1 MMVLEGGVLPPP
13 LRLYA
18 AAAAAASNGN
28 CFAPSPVLPPH
39 SLFPHF
45 ASRFP
50 LQGFPGLPP
59 GFLHPQSHQGPLRF
73 AANLL
78 ARGHPPDLRHDI
90 RRRPQLAL
98 RSPNSPDSCHGDQLS
113 KKGKHFNFKHFPI
126 LRLKCMKTGQLNS
139 VFDFV

>member
-18 AAAAAASNGN
+18 AAAAAASNGH
-28 CFAPSPVLPPH
+28 CFTPSPMLPQH

-50 LQGFPGLPP
+50 LQGFAGLPP
-59 GFLHPQSHQGPLRF
+59 GFLHHQAHQGPLRF

-78 ARGHPPDLRHDI
+78 GRGHPQDIRHDF
-90 RRRPQLAL
+90 RRRQQLAV
-98 RSPNSPDSCHGDQLS
+98 RSAGSPDSCQGDLS
-113 KKGKHFNFKHFPI
+113 KKGTQCSH
-126 LRLKCMKTGQLNS
+126 S
-139 VFDFV
+139 Y

>member
-18 AAAAAASNGN
+18 AAAAAASNGG

-50 LQGFPGLPP
+50 LQGFPGIPP
-59 GFLHPQSHQGPLRF
+59 GFLHHQHQGPLRF

-78 ARGHPPDLRHDI
+78 GRGHPQDI
-90 RRRPQLAL
+90 RNDALRRRQQLAI
-98 RSPNSPDSCHGDQLS
+98 RSANSPDSCQGDSLS
-113 KKGKHFNFKHFPI
+113 KKVPPRPCRIPHRHGTA
-126 LRLKCMKTGQLNS
+126 RRG
-139 VFDFV
+139 VAG